1 MVFRDCLYRRRAHSG
16 GNATIQLALPVPV
29 SLNHRWPHMAGNNR
43 CKKGSGRGTPLPLK
57 KTYLVLFAPIHQAG
71 GSANRGAGNA
81 GRGARRARRAG
92 GAYRLAHRHAL
103 GNAHRHAHLNGL
115 AANGLANHC
124 GDADRGAGRGNDRG
138 AGRTRDTALR
148 AGAGNTGYHQNS
160 QHHDHKRLF
169 HTNAPFF
176 GVSSTATTGGD
187 LSRPHAYESKTSTY
201 IAHVLY
207 HFRTP
212 YAFRSPIIQHFISI
226 HYRR

>member
-124 GDADRGAGRGNDRG
+124 RNADRGTGGSNDRG
-138 AGRTRDTALR
+138 AGRTRYAALR
-148 AGAGNTGYHQNS
+148 IGAGNASYHHNS
-160 QHHDHKRLF
+160 QEHDHKRLF
-169 HTNAPFF
+169 HKHTLLSLSFPLARAEQVFF
-176 GVSSTATTGGD
+176 RDPMPAKAGPA
-187 LSRPHAYESKTSTY
+187 HAS
-201 IAHVLY
+201 
-207 HFRTP
+207 HFLLLHLLKP
-212 YAFRSPIIQHFISI
+212 YAFRSPTT
-226 HYRR
+226 R